1 MISHRFRFPGF
12 SLHYACLVTPP
23 ERLSAIRLVVNCAR
37 IDTGGSTIAV
47 QRNKK
52 RSVALKLT
60 VVARQLRVTFDQSA
74 ERSGLTRAQWHMIA
88 VVSRN
93 PGATQRTIAE
103 GLEVREITA
112 GRLIDRLCEEGYL
125 RREAHPGD
133 RRAYQVYLT
142 PAAQPVLDKLDELA
156 KLHEAIIF
164 AGFETGDLEKLDA
177 LLEIISG
184 NLAEF
189 RSQREM
195 KK

>member
-1 MISHRFRFPGF
+1 
-12 SLHYACLVTPP
+12 
-23 ERLSAIRLVVNCAR
+23 
-37 IDTGGSTIAV
+37 V

-52 RSVALKLT
+52 RSIALKLT

-103 GLEVREITA
+103 ALEVREITA

-125 RREAHPGD
+125 KRDPHPSD
-133 RRAYQVYLT
+133 RRAYCVFLT

-156 KLHEAIIF
+156 KVHEAVIF
-164 AGFETGDLEKLDA
+164 AGFESGDLEKLDS
-177 LLEIISG
+177 LLDAIAG

-189 RSQREM
+189 RVQREGR
-195 KK
+195 K